1 VADYKDVFNLKKRKK
16 KSLTTES
23 SNLKG
28 VWKKGFPKTDLTIED
43 PERGYPPTSFRD
55 ALKDPNTPKYIKD
68 AIKNHSAR
76 RAAVRQGSR
85 PVKGFPFKKKIPRN
99 LPPEIKPK
107 KPNTKVGV
115 RTGASGL
122 SKLVKAM
129 NK

>member
-1 VADYKDVFNLKKRKK
+1 MADYKDVFNLKKRKK
-16 KSLTTES
+16 RSLTAKS
-23 SNLKG
+23 PNLGG
-28 VWKKGFPKTDLTIED
+28 VWKKGFPKGNLTIED
-43 PERGYPPTSFRD
+43 PERGYPTTTFED
-55 ALKDPNTPKYIKD
+55 ALKDPNTPKYIID
-68 AIKNHSAR
+68 AINNHSAR
-76 RAAVRQGSR
+76 QEAVKKGSR